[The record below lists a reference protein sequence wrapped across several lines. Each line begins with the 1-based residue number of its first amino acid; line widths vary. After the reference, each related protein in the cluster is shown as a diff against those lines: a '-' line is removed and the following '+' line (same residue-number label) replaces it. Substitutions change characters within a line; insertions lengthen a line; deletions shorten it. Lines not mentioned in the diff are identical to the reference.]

1 MPVLTKR
8 CFPAFSQLAVSA
20 SNTIFVPVFP
30 WVASPLSVS
39 SQPGFPQKRLSP
51 FHTFPF
57 QIPLPTGVPHGSF
70 SHPGCAIEAVFPFPV
85 SRFRIQT
92 RNKTQP
98 CTKYESYSPGFPLQ
112 NETRRLMRRAFDI
125 SSLYLELLS
134 ILVPKMVSQGP
145 RVSPLAF
152 HTASQIPHPLNFRFV
167 LPGGLCGSGN
177 PREYRQLLQFPQ
189 QR

>member
-1 MPVLTKR
+1 MKIKLHRKQAPVTIPTP
-8 CFPAFSQLAVSA
+8 PASRR
-20 SNTIFVPVFP
+20 
-30 WVASPLSVS
+30 SPTARSFFYPADGSRHRTGSV
-39 SQPGFPQKRLSP
+39 
-51 FHTFPF
+51 
-57 QIPLPTGVPHGSF
+57 
-70 SHPGCAIEAVFPFPV
+70 SHPGFAIEAVFPFPV
-85 SRFRIQT
+85 PQFRKQT

-145 RVSPLAF
+145 WDSPLAF